1 MKHLYICNVNKCNMG
16 LDIKKLRHLQKYLD
30 KKAEE
35 EQLVKYILTA
45 EQIEKYIEFEKAK
58 KKVEQSPRVLNNW
71 TQQGIINPPEE
82 GKKRTYSKLDAIWIE
97 LVAQLREFG
106 LGLEKI
112 KSVRD
117 FLFENK
123 IDGSNFSPIKYAIVY
138 SLMVEPY
145 ILLIYNDGT
154 INLMSKSQYLNYL
167 SDELILPIHVSVN
180 LLDISKTEFPKNGFT
195 DFSNDSDL
203 ATLTKKELEL
213 LYYLRTGDY
222 DEIKVR
228 MENGEIYLIESSMKL
243 NVNTKVVDIIN
254 KSAFQDIEIK
264 VRDGKAILIK
274 STELKK

>member
-1 MKHLYICNVNKCNMG
+1 MG
-16 LDIKKLRHLQKYLD
+16 LDIKNLRRLQKDLD
-30 KKAEE
+30 RKANE
-35 EQLVKYILTA
+35 EQMVNYILRSEQIDKYID
-45 EQIEKYIEFEKAK
+45 FEKAK

-71 TQQGIINPPEE
+71 AQQGIITSPEE
-82 GKKRTYSKLDAIWIE
+82 GKKRTYSRLDAIWIE

-112 KSVRD
+112 KRVRD

-123 IDGSNFSPIKYAIVY
+123 IEGSNFSPLKYAIVY

-154 INLMSKSQYLNYL
+154 INLMSKSQYLSYL
-167 SDELILPIHVSVN
+167 NNQFILPIHISVN
-180 LLDISKTEFPKNGFT
+180 LLDVSKTEFPKNSFA
-195 DFSNDSDL
+195 DFSNTSDV
-203 ATLTKKELEL
+203 TSLTQKELEL

-264 VRDGKAILIK
+264 VRNGKAILIK